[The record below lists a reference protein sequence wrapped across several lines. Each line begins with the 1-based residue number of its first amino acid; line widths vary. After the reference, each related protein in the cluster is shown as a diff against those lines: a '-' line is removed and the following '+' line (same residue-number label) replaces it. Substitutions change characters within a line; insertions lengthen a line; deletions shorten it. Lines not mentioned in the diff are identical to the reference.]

1 MRPTPGP
8 RGHSPSSRH
17 ADGNDTTAQNAEES
31 KSDFDRFTGFIE
43 TVVDIING
51 GLSGLLD
58 FVLPDGI
65 MEKINA
71 WLDKMFAKVNEAIEK
86 VAQVFAYVGSPST
99 LRNTGLD
106 WVQSVGT
113 PSQQCTATLLPT
125 ALPTTGNWEGKAY
138 DAYRLRVDQQGP
150 ASDDVLA
157 KCQVIDTQLDT
168 FAGAIENFWIGM
180 LGAVGALV
188 VGVIA
193 TAAELAGVVTAPAAI
208 VTIVG
213 AVGVFLTFLVDAIS
227 ALLSAN
233 QATSSFVVNVTNALA
248 STTAFPGGAW
258 PRHTAA

>member
-1 MRPTPGP
+1 MTRNTGSGG
-8 RGHSPSSRH
+8 RSSSRRH
-17 ADGNDTTAQNAEES
+17 ADGNDTTAQNAEKS
-31 KSDFDRFTGFIE
+31 KSDFDRFTGFID

-51 GLSGLLD
+51 GISGLLD
-58 FVLPDGI
+58 LVLPDGI
-65 MEKINA
+65 MDRINA
-71 WLDKMFAKVNEAIEK
+71 WLDKMFAKVNEAIDK
-86 VAQVFAYVGSPST
+86 AAQVFAYVGSPST

-113 PSQQCTATLLPT
+113 PAQQCTSTLLPT

-138 DAYRLRVDQQGP
+138 NAYRLRVDQQKP
-150 ASDDVLA
+150 AADDVLS
-157 KCQVIDTQLDT
+157 KCQMINTQLDS
-168 FAGAIENFWIGM
+168 FAGAIENFWIGF
-180 LGAVGALV
+180 LGAVGSLV

-213 AVGVFLTFLVDAIS
+213 AVGLFITFLVDAIS
-227 ALLSAN
+227 AITSAS

-248 STTAFPGGAW
+248 STSAFPGGAW